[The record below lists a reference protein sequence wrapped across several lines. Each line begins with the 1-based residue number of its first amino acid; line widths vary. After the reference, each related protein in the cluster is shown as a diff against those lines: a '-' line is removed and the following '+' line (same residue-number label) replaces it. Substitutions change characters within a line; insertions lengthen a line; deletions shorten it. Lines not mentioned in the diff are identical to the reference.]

1 MDKLIPDQE
10 RQVTRARRFL
20 AAAAHED
27 RAQLAVFLGEP
38 VDTDHD
44 YLRACALGA
53 ARAHIGDLLRV
64 IDSLTGGAS

>member
-1 MDKLIPDQE
+1 MKLTPEQQE
-10 RQVTRARRFL
+10 WVRRPRAFL

-27 RAQLAVFLGEP
+27 RAVLAAFLDEP
-38 VDTDHD
+38 ADTDHD

-53 ARAHIGDLLRV
+53 ARAYIGELLEI